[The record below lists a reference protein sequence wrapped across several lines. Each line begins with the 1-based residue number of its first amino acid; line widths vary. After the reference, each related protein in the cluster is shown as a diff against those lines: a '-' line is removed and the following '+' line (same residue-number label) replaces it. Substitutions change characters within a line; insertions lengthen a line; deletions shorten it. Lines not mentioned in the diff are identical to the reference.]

1 METQES
7 HPFPPTPSAGVVGR
21 MAQRSVCWP
30 REMPRRG
37 ELNPDRCAAAEG
49 VR

>member
-7 HPFPPTPSAGVVGR
+7 HPFAPTPSAGVVGR
-21 MAQRSVCWP
+21 MVQQSDCGQ
-30 REMPRRG
+30 REMLRRG